1 MVLCHCET
9 SLNSLF
15 MLLIFSL
22 NRRSWPRVSI
32 TSSAKRT
39 RSGLRLQ
46 ILSSSSV
53 RPRWESWVTL
63 RRLQHP
69 FHFKKMYFSHSKNV
83 PAWVYILCW
92 ILWCTNCLFSLFF
105 ILIFLF
111 FFINQKIR
119 FLSNLSNT
127 FSFYCFFHLNYLI
140 LNPLLLPSKCLSHV
154 LIPLHSSFLT
164 EYKYLKRPSQN
175 QSVKSRNK
183 YTFCLQKRKA
193 TKQIVCKEG
202 NKRFA
207 YWCLSRTSGFQPLR
221 LFPFYFDA
229 VCKWIVFEYTY
240 AFLERK
246 INSPNYVLKSC

>member
-53 RPRWESWVTL
+53 RPRWGSWVTL

-69 FHFKKMYFSHSKNV
+69 FHFKQMYFSHSKNV

-92 ILWCTNCLFSLFF
+92 IPWCTNCLFSLFF

-111 FFINQKIR
+111 F
-119 FLSNLSNT
+119 LSTKRSD
-127 FSFYCFFHLNYLI
+127 FSSSFYCFFHLNYLI

-175 QSVKSRNK
+175 TVCEVR
-183 YTFCLQKRKA
+183 
-193 TKQIVCKEG
+193 KQIHILFTKKEG
-202 NKRFA
+202 H
-207 YWCLSRTSGFQPLR
+207 
-221 LFPFYFDA
+221 
-229 VCKWIVFEYTY
+229 
-240 AFLERK
+240 
-246 INSPNYVLKSC
+246 

>member
-1 MVLCHCET
+1 MSLYFM
-9 SLNSLF
+9 LNSLMHKLSF
-15 MLLIFSL
+15 FPFFYFNFS
-22 NRRSWPRVSI
+22 V
-32 TSSAKRT
+32 
-39 RSGLRLQ
+39 
-46 ILSSSSV
+46 
-53 RPRWESWVTL
+53 
-63 RRLQHP
+63 
-69 FHFKKMYFSHSKNV
+69 F
-83 PAWVYILCW
+83 
-92 ILWCTNCLFSLFF
+92 
-105 ILIFLF
+105 
-111 FFINQKIR
+111 
-119 FLSNLSNT
+119 FLSTKRSD
-127 FSFYCFFHLNYLI
+127 FSSSFYCFFHLNYLI

-207 YWCLSRTSGFQPLR
+207 YWCLSRTSGLQPLR
-221 LFPFYFDA
+221 LFPIYFDA